1 MNQQW
6 HSQPARRS
14 AELPCGLPD
23 AMDRPGRFLLRL
35 IGLAIVVL
43 LVFVVVSF
51 MLLKLGAA
59 PSVVLLGGPDA
70 IADDRAQLAA
80 DYGLNQPAIIQL
92 IRYAV
97 RTLTGEFG
105 RSWLTGNPVAGELLG
120 RIPATLELMIY
131 SLLLGTLLGVPTGV
145 AAAAFN
151 RGGPEDRT
159 VRGAGILGEAMP
171 AFLIALLL
179 LLVFFRWLDIAPAP
193 SGRIS
198 VVLSPPPSFTGS
210 YFIDAILTQD
220 SIAARS
226 ALGQLILPVL
236 ALAFLVASAL
246 TLQVR
251 GAILAQLHTAHYAY
265 ARAQGMSRDMLTS
278 IALRGAA
285 PTIWASFC
293 AQFATLL
300 GTTAVVEY
308 VFAWG
313 GVGQYG
319 LDAIVKAD
327 FAAVQG
333 FLLLCGVFA
342 VLIHLLHDA
351 VRRAARIRIRRA

>member
-6 HSQPARRS
+6 HPQPATRS

-23 AMDRPGRFLLRL
+23 AMDRPGRFFLRL
-35 IGLAIVVL
+35 TGLAAVVL

-70 IADDRAQLAA
+70 IAENRAQLAA
-80 DYGLNQPAIIQL
+80 DYGLDQPAIIQL

-105 RSWLTGNPVAGELLG
+105 RSWLSGDRVAGELLR
-120 RIPATLELMIY
+120 RIPATLELMTY
-131 SLLLGTLLGVPTGV
+131 SLLLGALIGIPAGI
-145 AAAAFN
+145 AAGFN

-193 SGRIS
+193 AGRIS
-198 VVLSPPPSFTGS
+198 VVLTPPLSITGS
-210 YFIDAILTQD
+210 YFIDAVLTQD
-220 SIAARS
+220 SVAARS
-226 ALGQLILPVL
+226 ALGQLMLPVL
-236 ALAFLVASAL
+236 SLSLLVASAL
-246 TLQVR
+246 MLQVR
-251 GAILAQLHTAHYAY
+251 GAILTQLHTAHLAY
-265 ARAQGMSRDMLTS
+265 ARAQGMSHEMLTA
-278 IALRGAA
+278 IALRGAVPA
-285 PTIWASFC
+285 IWASFC
-293 AQFATLL
+293 AQFATLI

-319 LDAIVKAD
+319 LDAMVKAD

-333 FLLLCGVFA
+333 FILLCGVFA
-342 VLIHLLHDA
+342 VLIHLLHGA
-351 VRRAARIRIRRA
+351 ARHAARIRIRRA